1 MFICKSGIIS
11 NQENNLL
18 KDFDEISGFLA
29 EDDLEKIGFEHLLFA
44 LPVRSA
50 KFSVSSP
57 THFALADVVV

>member
-29 EDDLEKIGFEHLLFA
+29 EDDLEKIGLEHLL
-44 LPVRSA
+44 LPVIILLA
-50 KFSVSSP
+50 GLLVSLII
-57 THFALADVVV
+57 FICEKYKIL

>member
-29 EDDLEKIGFEHLLFA
+29 EDDLEKIGLEHFL
-44 LPVRSA
+44 LPVIILLA
-50 KFSVSSP
+50 GLLVSLII
-57 THFALADVVV
+57 FICEKYKIL

>member
-29 EDDLEKIGFEHLLFA
+29 EDDLEKIGLEHLL
-44 LPVRSA
+44 LPVIILLA
-50 KFSVSSP
+50 GLLVSLII
-57 THFALADVVV
+57 FIW